1 MRLRARSEKELKEA
15 ARDDA
20 HVVKIKTAYVFSTRV
35 KGICWFE
42 SLNARIYDTVT
53 VCLQPFFPSSPRM
66 PPLLG
71 RPGRVTWLQDGFG
84 CLAFFSD

>member
-35 KGICWFE
+35 
-42 SLNARIYDTVT
+42 ARDAHVT
-53 VCLQPFFPSSPRM
+53 RNLKPKSFVPRHVAISV
-66 PPLLG
+66 LL
-71 RPGRVTWLQDGFG
+71 
-84 CLAFFSD
+84 CC